1 MLFTP
6 KALQKRCPQVLAMP
20 FDLWSK
26 LLQHLL
32 HFITHDC
39 AAVMLANTCNLRV
52 MAPQIEILV
61 NYCSRSIT
69 MYYIY
74 SKQCTSPL
82 QGHCIFYRQ
91 RQVCK
96 EIVSSLSSG
105 IDLVCATA
113 LAFHLA
119 EVSSVFL
126 TSIGNAVSL
135 FCDSRAIRMAFHAA
149 DHDCKPLLKFKLQV
163 LVTLKCPGFLYS

>member
-39 AAVMLANTCNLRV
+39 AAVMLATTCSLRV

-61 NYCSRSIT
+61 NYCPRSIT
-69 MYYIY
+69 LYYIS

-91 RQVCK
+91 VCG
-96 EIVSSLSSG
+96 EIVSSHSSG
-105 IDLVCATA
+105 MISYVQLRWLFTW
-113 LAFHLA
+113 LRFHQL
-119 EVSSVFL
+119 
-126 TSIGNAVSL
+126 
-135 FCDSRAIRMAFHAA
+135 
-149 DHDCKPLLKFKLQV
+149 
-163 LVTLKCPGFLYS
+163 GFLDLDLQSRQSILRLSGNTHGLSCC